1 MSIWF
6 GLKSG
11 CDSFEVWYVP
21 RLNNLDADHL
31 AWITS
36 SRAPTLLD
44 VIIEMLSKPSVK
56 SVESVSE
63 VNQVVIDE
71 PDQEPVYDWI
81 HPIKM
86 FLENYRCFFVG
97 KNRVVKIAH
106 SSFKMVL

>member
-11 CDSFEVWYVP
+11 CDSFEAWYVP

-63 VNQVVIDE
+63 VDQVVIDE

-97 KNRVVKIAH
+97 KNRVVKTAR